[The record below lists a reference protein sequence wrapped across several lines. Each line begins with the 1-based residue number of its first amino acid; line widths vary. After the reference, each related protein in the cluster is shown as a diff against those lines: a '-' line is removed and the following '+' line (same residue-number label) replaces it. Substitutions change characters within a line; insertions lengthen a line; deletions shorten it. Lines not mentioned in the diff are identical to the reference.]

1 MNRHGKVGINLHLQV
16 EKLINS
22 SVRTR
27 VDAKVNYEINN
38 KTYGVINVR
47 VYEQACEKLED
58 IVWNKIGF
66 PIYDALKL
74 KNKTYE
80 LNGFKK

>member
-22 SVRTR
+22 SVTTR
-27 VDAKVNYEINN
+27 VDAKVNYAMNN
-38 KTYGVINVR
+38 KTYEAISIH
-47 VYEQACEKLED
+47 VYEQAFERLED